1 MNGSLFTREG
11 RMSDGYDP
19 QQVEDFFN
27 RARTAYEADA
37 GERTMSDDDVRAA
50 RFDQVRGG
58 YNFGEVDAAM
68 DRLEVA
74 FIKRRRADF
83 IAANGQEA
91 WMDHIAERA
100 RTLYPRLQRPN
111 GEKFANAAG
120 EGYRKTEVDKVM
132 DTLVDYFDDGAT
144 LTSRSIREM
153 TFPTAKRDKAY
164 DMSVVDVFLDRVV
177 EVLTAVE

>member
-27 RARTAYEADA
+27 RARNAYEADA
-37 GERTMSDDDVRAA
+37 GERAMSDDDVRAA
-50 RFDQVRGG
+50 SFDQVRGG

-100 RTLYPRLQRPN
+100 RTLYPRLQRPD
-111 GEKFANAAG
+111 GE
-120 EGYRKTEVDKVM
+120 
-132 DTLVDYFDDGAT
+132 
-144 LTSRSIREM
+144 
-153 TFPTAKRDKAY
+153 TF
-164 DMSVVDVFLDRVV
+164 
-177 EVLTAVE
+177 